1 MGLDGAKKIKK
12 CGKRK
17 EGEAAERRG
26 WVEKEVGVDG
36 IGRMRGKREG
46 ETDILE
52 KGQAMRARFVNE
64 LVCMAGTTQ

>member
-52 KGQAMRARFVNE
+52 
-64 LVCMAGTTQ
+64 